1 METAQVNRVK
11 LEYEVV
17 GAGEPV
23 LLVSP
28 VLADGF
34 LPLLSER
41 VLSDRHQLIRYHKR
55 GWLGSTRTPG
65 PVTIA
70 DHAAD
75 AAALLEHL
83 GIRRAHIAGHSSGA
97 AVALQLALD
106 HPEVV
111 QTLCLLEP
119 SLLAV
124 PSAEGFFKRAQ
135 PAFDAYAAG
144 RHDVA
149 VAIFMSVVS
158 GLDWEQCRAVLD
170 ARIPGAVA
178 QAIQDADTFF
188 GVELPALTE
197 WAFTAHDAATIRQPV
212 LSVVGTKTEPL
223 WVEVAS
229 RLRAWLPALEEC
241 RVDGAGHLLHIQRPA
256 LVAQA
261 IADFLGRN
269 PMPSTALSKAQEQV
283 AELKKMFAATAEAR
297 AERQRAKPL
306 YERLGGR
313 AALEPV
319 VADIIELH
327 FTEEITKPIMNG
339 VDKQKLIRLVVEWL
353 CRASGGAEKYTG
365 RDMVSAHAHL
375 NMTDVHFMAAG
386 DQVMR
391 VLTKY
396 EVPEPEAQEVL
407 CAIVAHHDDV
417 VR

>member
-1 METAQVNRVK
+1 M
-11 LEYEVV
+11 EYEVV

-23 LLVSP
+23 LLISP

-34 LPLLSER
+34 LPLLSEPALAER
-41 VLSDRHQLIRYHKR
+41 YRLIRYHKR
-55 GWLGSTRTPG
+55 GWGESTHTPG

-70 DHAAD
+70 EHAAD

-106 HPEVV
+106 QPEVV

-119 SLLAV
+119 SLLSV
-124 PSAEGFFKRAQ
+124 SSADAFFKHAQ
-135 PAFDAYAAG
+135 PAFDAYTAG
-144 RHDVA
+144 RHEA
-149 VAIFMSVVS
+149 ALAIFMSVVS
-158 GLDWEQCRAVLD
+158 GLDWEECRAVVEK
-170 ARIPGAVA
+170 RIPGAVA
-178 QAIQDADTFF
+178 QTVKDADTFF
-188 GVELPALTE
+188 GIELPALTKWVFGAE
-197 WAFTAHDAATIRQPV
+197 LAAKIRQPV

-223 WVEVAS
+223 WVEVAGL
-229 RLRAWLPALEEC
+229 LRSWLPKLDEC
-241 RVDGAGHLLHIQRPA
+241 EIEGAGHLLHIQRPD
-256 LVAQA
+256 LVARG

-269 PMPSTALSKAQEQV
+269 PMKATAISEARAQV
-283 AELKKMFAATAEAR
+283 AELKRMFAATAEAR
-297 AERQRAKPL
+297 AERQKAKPL

-313 AALEPV
+313 AGLEPV

-327 FTEEITKPIMNG
+327 FTEEITKPLMSG

-386 DQVMR
+386 GQIMR
-391 VLTKY
+391 VLAKY
-396 EVPEPEAQEVL
+396 KVPEPEQQEVL

-417 VR
+417 IR